1 MPSGAFGEGF
11 DGGAQ
16 VSDFG
21 GEAGQGS
28 GVGLS
33 GPVFVDDGAQ
43 LLVAVEGCAADLG
56 LFGDGGEGDRVARGG
71 KLGADTL
78 DPDQG
83 TFAHAGSDWAMSAS
97 SLEMSLRCRSASSIH
112 PRSSASAARSR
123 ASTRWA
129 ARTPRWVESV

>member
-1 MPSGAFGEGF
+1 LFFVAFDAIGEGF

-43 LLVAVEGCAADLG
+43 LWVAVERCPADLG
-56 LFGDGGEGDRVARGG
+56 LFGDGGEGDRLAGG
-71 KLGADTL
+71 SEIGADTF
-78 DPDQG
+78 DPDEG
-83 TFAHAGSDWAMSAS
+83 AFGGHAGVD
-97 SLEMSLRCRSASSIH
+97 
-112 PRSSASAARSR
+112 
-123 ASTRWA
+123 
-129 ARTPRWVESV
+129 